1 VKRQVEAWLKSG
13 ILSSHPESNI
23 TNTELH
29 NQGTPQGGVIS
40 PLLVNIALNGMEVA
54 ICHNNKRDIKVIRYA
69 DDVVVFSNKEK
80 LITEA
85 YKRLTEFLE
94 LRGLNLSL
102 NKTSIG
108 HTMCSTDNP
117 KFNGLEYLGFN
128 FRNVET
134 SIHRGVKNTRGKKQK
149 FKQIT
154 MPSRNSVQRHK
165 TNIKRVLKQYK
176 NSPLGAVISR
186 LAQII
191 RG

>member
-1 VKRQVEAWLKSG
+1 MF
-13 ILSSHPESNI
+13 
-23 TNTELH
+23 LH
-29 NQGTPQGGVIS
+29 
-40 PLLVNIALNGMEVA
+40 GMEAA
-54 ICHNNKRDIKVIRYA
+54 ICHNNKRNIKVVRYA
-69 DDVVVFSNKEK
+69 DDVVIFSNKEK

-85 YKRLTEFLE
+85 HKRLIEFLE

-108 HTMCSTDNP
+108 HTMCSKDNF
-117 KFNGLEYLGFN
+117 KFNGLNYLGFN

-165 TNIKRVLKQYK
+165 ANIKRVLKQYK
-176 NSPLGAVISR
+176 NSPLGAIISK

>member
-1 VKRQVEAWLKSG
+1 
-13 ILSSHPESNI
+13 LSSHPESNI
-23 TNTELH
+23 INTELH

-40 PLLVNIALNGMEVA
+40 PLLANIALNGMEIV
-54 ICHNNKRDIKVIRYA
+54 ICHNNKRNIKVIRYA
-69 DDVVVFSNKEK
+69 DNVVVFSNKEK

-108 HTMCSTDNP
+108 HTMCPTDNP

-165 TNIKRVLKQYK
+165 ANIKRVLKQYK

>member
-1 VKRQVEAWLKSG
+1 
-13 ILSSHPESNI
+13 LSSHPESNI
-23 TNTELH
+23 INTELH
-29 NQGTPQGGVIS
+29 NQSTPQEGVIS
-40 PLLVNIALNGMEVA
+40 PLLANIALNGMEIV
-54 ICHNNKRDIKVIRYA
+54 ICHNNKRNIKVIRYA
-69 DDVVVFSNKEK
+69 DNVVVFSNKEK

-108 HTMCSTDNP
+108 HTMCSAYNP

-154 MPSRNSVQRHK
+154 MSSRNSVQRHK
-165 TNIKRVLKQYK
+165 ANIKRVLKQYK

>member
-1 VKRQVEAWLKSG
+1 
-13 ILSSHPESNI
+13 
-23 TNTELH
+23 
-29 NQGTPQGGVIS
+29 
-40 PLLVNIALNGMEVA
+40 MEIV
-54 ICHNNKRDIKVIRYA
+54 ICHNNKRNIKVIRYA
-69 DDVVVFSNKEK
+69 DDVVVFSNKEE

-108 HTMCSTDNP
+108 HTMCSANNP

-134 SIHRGVKNTRGKKQK
+134 SIHRGVKSTRGKKQE

-165 TNIKRVLKQYK
+165 ANIKRVLKQCK
-176 NSPLGAVISR
+176 NSPLGAVIAR